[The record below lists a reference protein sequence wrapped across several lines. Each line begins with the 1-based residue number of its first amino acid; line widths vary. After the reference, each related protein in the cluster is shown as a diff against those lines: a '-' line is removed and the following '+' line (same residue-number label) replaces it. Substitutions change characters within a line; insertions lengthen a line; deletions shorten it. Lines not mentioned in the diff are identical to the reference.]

1 MPLALRASF
10 ATGGTV
16 LREVEVGIGVEN
28 SGVISPQ
35 TPHLAIRL
43 ERASITENL
52 ATPDRGGVV
61 DPNILAVK
69 HDAGFG
75 AWTLSVLSDQVFL
88 LHLGRRERQARQ

>member
-1 MPLALRASF
+1 M
-10 ATGGTV
+10 

-43 ERASITENL
+43 ERASIAENL
-52 ATPDRGGVV
+52 ATPDRRGVVV